1 MLGLQQGL
9 LHIQL
14 VAQLVLEQH
23 NVLSQAP
30 D

>member
-14 VAQLVLEQH
+14 VVQLVQEQH

>member
-14 VAQLVLEQH
+14 VVQLVLEQH